1 MSALLFINSVITKL
15 DKYKEKEETEMEITQ
30 SDALEGHPE
39 EEALTPKEGGGTS
52 PASKTQG
59 LLPGAPEASPVEGA
73 AKKINTR
80 MEGGDKAGAK
90 SVSMAQGE

>member
-30 SDALEGHPE
+30 SDAPEGRPE

-59 LLPGAPEASPVEGA
+59 LLPEAPAVSPMEGVAKETNTTMEGKDKEGA
-73 AKKINTR
+73 Q
-80 MEGGDKAGAK
+80 